1 VTPRGKREA
10 PRACVARSGATRS
23 TVVPHP
29 VLADLSTPRRVF
41 AEINN
46 EQRVPLDEQRL
57 HLSQTRGAL
66 A

>member
-1 VTPRGKREA
+1 
-10 PRACVARSGATRS
+10 VARSGATRS

-57 HLSQTRGAL
+57 RISQTRGAL

>member
-1 VTPRGKREA
+1 
-10 PRACVARSGATRS
+10 VARRFRPSFLIR
-23 TVVPHP
+23 

-57 HLSQTRGAL
+57 RISQTRGAL